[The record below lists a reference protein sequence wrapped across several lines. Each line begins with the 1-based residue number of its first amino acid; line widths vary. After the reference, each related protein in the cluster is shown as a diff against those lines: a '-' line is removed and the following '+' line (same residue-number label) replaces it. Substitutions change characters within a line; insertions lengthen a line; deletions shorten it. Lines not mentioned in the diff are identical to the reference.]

1 MDLEIRWIGD
11 SASES
16 CVKSLCRRFFP
27 FSILA
32 FALAAAFAEPVPTR
46 FQQGSGHIF
55 LEILDENGKILAVGE
70 SLQTVKDDT
79 VTART
84 TFHFRDGS
92 LDDETTVFDQR
103 VHLRVLTDDHLQRGP
118 AFPHPMEIR
127 IDVEAGRITIHDL
140 ESDKTTSHDLK
151 IPFDLANGIVTQILQ
166 NLSPD
171 TAETKVSYILPVAKP
186 RLATLVIS
194 RAGEGAYTLA
204 GERQTAKK
212 LEIKIDLGGLAG
224 FIAPILGRQPKPTY
238 AWMAGGSVPMF
249 IRIQTQFY
257 EGAPLWTIQQTAPKW
272 PTEEK

>member
-1 MDLEIRWIGD
+1 MDSENRWIGD
-11 SASES
+11 SASGLFVRHS
-16 CVKSLCRRFFP
+16 FCRLFL
-27 FSILA
+27 FSILLV
-32 FALAAAFAEPVPTR
+32 ALSAAFAEPVPAR
-46 FQQGSGHIF
+46 LQQGSGHIF
-55 LEILDENGKILAVGE
+55 LEILDENGKILAAGE
-70 SLQTVKDDT
+70 SLQTVKDDI
-79 VTART
+79 VSART

-103 VHLRVLTDDHLQRGP
+103 VHLRVLTDNHLQRGP
-118 AFPHPMEIR
+118 AFPHPIEIR
-127 IDVEAGRITIHDL
+127 IDAEAGRVTVHDL

-171 TAETKVSYILPVAKP
+171 TAETKVSYVLPVATP

-194 RAGEGAYTLA
+194 RAGEDTYTLS
-204 GERQTAKK
+204 GDRQTAKK

-224 FIAPILGRQPKPTY
+224 FMAPILGKQPKPSY

-257 EGAPLWTIQQTAPKW
+257 EGAPLWTIRQTAPKW
-272 PTEEK
+272 STEEK